1 MRTFRAGVGARVG
14 HDLTLV
20 ATRWRG
26 RAEVDESDLAVCS
39 VHVRIDVDGLQVR
52 SGEGGAKPLTDS
64 DKRSIEGNI
73 RGVLAAEDHPEIEF
87 ASTGVAEE
95 REAIVVSGT
104 LSIVGVARPV
114 RLVCHRD
121 GDRVRGSAEVVQS
134 EWGIEPY
141 SAFFGALRVKDE
153 VTVEFDVALSD

>member
-1 MRTFRAGVGARVG
+1 MRTFRAGVGAAVG
-14 HDLTLV
+14 HDLTIV

-26 RAEVDESDLAVCS
+26 RAEVDPSDLAACS
-39 VHVRIDVDGLQVR
+39 VRVRVDVDGLEVR

-64 DKRSIEGNI
+64 DKRSIEGSI
-73 RGVLAAEDHPEIEF
+73 RGLLAAERHPEIEF

-95 REAIVVSGT
+95 GDALAVSGT

-121 GDRVRGSAEVVQS
+121 GNRVRGAAEVVQS
-134 EWGIEPY
+134 EWGIRPY